1 MCTKRRKELK
11 THIGKNEYIQR
22 KSQINSNKN
31 QIHSTKELNTRKEK
45 LKILERKVKHIKM
58 AKHNER
64 TNTQE
69 DSNTM
74 REPINDKRNE
84 HK

>member
-1 MCTKRRKELK
+1 
-11 THIGKNEYIQR
+11 
-22 KSQINSNKN
+22 
-31 QIHSTKELNTRKEK
+31 
-45 LKILERKVKHIKM
+45 LKILERQVEHIKI
-58 AKHNER
+58 AKHNEK
-64 TNTQE
+64 TNTQK